1 VLGAWCLVFS
11 LELGAWCLEVL
22 YMPKF
27 NYVAMDAHGKESK
40 GTLEVASQNEA
51 IGRVK
56 EMGLFPTKI
65 VETDKEKG
73 KAKVDKKAA
82 PGPAGKSAKKKGAM
96 NLQIKIPGL
105 SGGVKS
111 KVLTTFTRQLATLV
125 DAGLPLL
132 RGLRV
137 LEKQER
143 NATLK
148 NILAELALG
157 IEGGSTFSEAL
168 AQHPKVFNRLF
179 VNMVKAGELGGVL
192 EVVLQRLS
200 EFMEKA
206 QKIKGKVIAAMFYP
220 VAVLIVATAILII
233 LMVKV
238 VPSFQSVF
246 EGMLDGAQL
255 PAFTRLVLGISSMIK
270 DHIVYTTAGI
280 AVLVVIFLFFIKTK
294 FGRYAWD
301 KFKLKVPVVGPV
313 VSKVAIARFTRTL
326 GTLVSSGVPI
336 LQALTIVKE
345 TAGNV
350 IIGNA
355 VNAVHESV
363 KEGETI
369 TAPLEASGV
378 FPPMVI
384 SMVDVGEQTGAL
396 PEMLLK
402 IADNYDEEVD
412 NAVSAMT
419 SLLEPI
425 MIVFLAVIVGSIVI
439 AMFLPLIELMNR
451 VGDSGSGGKG
461 EKE

>member
-1 VLGAWCLVFS
+1 
-11 LELGAWCLEVL
+11 
-22 YMPKF
+22 MPKF
-27 NYVAMDAHGKESK
+27 SYVAMDQKGKEQK

-65 VETDKEKG
+65 VEVDKVKQAPQKKG
-73 KAKVDKKAA
+73 KA
-82 PGPAGKSAKKKGAM
+82 AGKAGGKKGINV
-96 NLQIKIPGL
+96 NLNIQIPGL
-105 SGGVKS
+105 SGRVKS

-143 NATLK
+143 NPTLK
-148 NILAELALG
+148 SILGDLALS

-192 EVVLQRLS
+192 EVVLTRLA

-220 VAVLIVATAILII
+220 VAVLVVAVGILIL

-238 VPSFQSVF
+238 VPQFKTVF
-246 EGMLDGAQL
+246 EGMSMTL
-255 PAFTRLVLGISSMIK
+255 PAFTVFVLGVSE
-270 DHIVYTTAGI
+270 IVKNNILGTLGALFG
-280 AVLVVIFLFFIKTK
+280 VWFLFYLFTRTK
-294 FGRYAWD
+294 FGRRAWD
-301 KFKLKVPVVGPV
+301 KVKLKMPVIGQV
-313 VSKVAIARFTRTL
+313 VSKVAISRFTRTL
-326 GTLVSSGVPI
+326 GTLISSGVPI

-350 IIGNA
+350 VISNA
-355 VNAVHESV
+355 VNSVHDSV

-412 NAVSAMT
+412 NAVAAMT
-419 SLLEPI
+419 SLLEPV
-425 MIVFLAVIVGSIVI
+425 MIIFLAVVVGSIVI
-439 AMFLPLIELMNR
+439 AMFLPLIEMMNQ
-451 VGDSGSGGKG
+451 VGGSDGG
-461 EKE
+461 ED

>member
-1 VLGAWCLVFS
+1 
-11 LELGAWCLEVL
+11 
-22 YMPKF
+22 MPKF
-27 NYVAMDAHGKESK
+27 SYVAMDSKGKESK
-40 GTLEVASQNEA
+40 GTLDVGTQNEA
-51 IGRVK
+51 INRVK

-65 VETDKEKG
+65 VEVDKAKEKPD
-73 KAKVDKKAA
+73 KLAKTA
-82 PGPAGKSAKKKGAM
+82 GRPAGKKGKRSG
-96 NLQIKIPGL
+96 NLNIRIPGL
-105 SGGVKS
+105 GGGVKS

-143 NATLK
+143 NPTLK
-148 NILAELALG
+148 SIVADLALA

-192 EVVLQRLS
+192 EVVLNRLS

-220 VAVLIVATAILII
+220 VAVLVVATAIMII
-233 LMVKV
+233 LMIKV
-238 VPSFQSVF
+238 VPSFRTVF
-246 EGMLDGAQL
+246 EGMGTGEL
-255 PAFTRLVLGISSMIK
+255 PAFTRLVLGISEAVK
-270 DHIVYTTAGI
+270 DHIIVTSSVL
-280 AVLVVIFLFFIKTK
+280 AVLIVLFMLTIRTK
-294 FGRYAWD
+294 AGRHAWD
-301 KFKLKVPVVGPV
+301 KFKLKMPVIGPV
-313 VSKVAIARFTRTL
+313 VNKVAISRFTRTL

-350 IIGNA
+350 IISNA
-355 VNAVHESV
+355 VGAVHESV

-378 FPPMVI
+378 FPPMVV

-402 IADNYDEEVD
+402 IADNYDDEVD
-412 NAVSAMT
+412 NAVAAMT

-425 MIVFLAVIVGSIVI
+425 MIVFLAVVVGSIVI
-439 AMFLPLIELMNR
+439 AMFLPLIALMNSI
-451 VGDSGSGGKG
+451 GDTDSDK
-461 EKE
+461 KTKD

>member
-1 VLGAWCLVFS
+1 
-11 LELGAWCLEVL
+11 
-22 YMPKF
+22 MPKF
-27 NYVAMDAHGKESK
+27 NYVAMDSHGKETK
-40 GTLEVASQNEA
+40 GTLEVNSQNEA

-65 VETDKEKG
+65 VEVEKVKEKG
-73 KAKVDKKAA
+73 DKKSGRPA
-82 PGPAGKSAKKKGAM
+82 AGKGGKKKGSIEIK
-96 NLQIKIPGL
+96 IKIPGL
-105 SGGVKS
+105 GGRVKS

-143 NATLK
+143 NPTLK
-148 NILAELALG
+148 NIIAELALA

-192 EVVLQRLS
+192 EVVLTRLS

-220 VAVLIVATAILII
+220 VAVLVVATAILII

-238 VPSFQSVF
+238 VPSFKSVF
-246 EGMLDGAQL
+246 EGMLEGSQL
-255 PAFTRLVLGISSMIK
+255 PAFTRLVLGISEAIK
-270 DHIVYTTAGI
+270 DHIVYTSAGI
-280 AVLVVIFLFFIKTK
+280 AVFVVIFLLFIRTK
-294 FGRYAWD
+294 FGRHAWD
-301 KFKLKVPVVGPV
+301 KFKLKMPVIGPV
-313 VSKVAIARFTRTL
+313 INKVAISRFTRTL
-326 GTLVSSGVPI
+326 GTLISSGVPI

-350 IIGNA
+350 IISNA

-412 NAVSAMT
+412 NAVAAMT

-439 AMFLPLIELMNR
+439 AMFLPLIDLMNR
-451 VGDSGSGGKG
+451 VGDAGGGKKG
-461 EKE
+461 EGD

>member
-1 VLGAWCLVFS
+1 MIRTSRCDVPACPAGAARARKCPIRQEPRFLRPPLNQLPNV
-11 LELGAWCLEVL
+11 
-22 YMPKF
+22 MPKYS
-27 NYVAMDAHGKESK
+27 YVALDARGQESK
-40 GTLEVASQNEA
+40 GVIEVGSQNEA

-65 VETDKEKG
+65 FEAEKVKEKG
-73 KAKVDKKAA
+73 TAKKAKA
-82 PGPAGKSAKKKGAM
+82 PGKKGGKRGSM
-96 NLQIKIPGL
+96 DIQIKIPFL
-105 SGGVKS
+105 SGRVKP

-143 NATLK
+143 NRTLK
-148 NILAELALG
+148 DILGQLAIS

-179 VNMVKAGELGGVL
+179 INMVKAGELGGVL
-192 EVVLQRLS
+192 EVVLKRLA
-200 EFMEKA
+200 EFSEKA
-206 QKIKGKVIAAMFYP
+206 QKIKGKVKAALFYP
-220 VAVLIVATAILII
+220 TAVLIVAIGIMIL
-233 LMVKV
+233 LMTFV
-238 VPSFQSVF
+238 VPKFKDVF
-246 EGMLDGAQL
+246 GGMGITLPGFTVFVLAVSDIIRNNILGTMGA
-255 PAFTRLVLGISSMIK
+255 M
-270 DHIVYTTAGI
+270 
-280 AVLVVIFLFFIKTK
+280 AVVVVIFLLFIKTK
-294 FGRYAWD
+294 FGRRIWD
-301 KFKLKVPVVGPV
+301 KTKLVMPPTGQVVTKV
-313 VSKVAIARFTRTL
+313 SISRFTRTL

-350 IIGNA
+350 IIANA
-355 VNAVHESV
+355 VAKVHESV

-369 TAPLEASGV
+369 TAPLEASRV
-378 FPPMVI
+378 FPPMVV

-412 NAVSAMT
+412 NAVAAMT

-425 MIVFLAVIVGSIVI
+425 MIVFLAVVVGSIVI
-439 AMFLPLIELMNR
+439 AMFLPL
-451 VGDSGSGGKG
+451 
-461 EKE
+461 

>member
-1 VLGAWCLVFS
+1 
-11 LELGAWCLEVL
+11 
-22 YMPKF
+22 
-27 NYVAMDAHGKESK
+27 MDSHGKESK
-40 GTLEVASQNEA
+40 GTLDVSTQNEA

-65 VETDKEKG
+65 VEVDKEKPAG
-73 KAKVDKKAA
+73 KADKKA
-82 PGPAGKSAKKKGAM
+82 GGKPAAKGKGKKGGGA
-96 NLQIKIPGL
+96 NINIKIPGL
-105 SGGVKS
+105 SGKVKS

-137 LEKQER
+137 LEKQEK
-143 NATLK
+143 NPTLK
-148 NILAELALG
+148 SIINELAIA

-168 AQHPKVFNRLF
+168 SQHPKVFNRLF

-192 EVVLQRLS
+192 EVVLSRLS

-220 VAVLIVATAILII
+220 VAVLIVATAILIV

-238 VPSFQSVF
+238 VPSFRQVF
-246 EGMLDGAQL
+246 EGMGMQL
-255 PAFTRLVLGISSMIK
+255 PAFTRLVLGISEIIK
-270 DHIVYTTAGI
+270 DHIFYALI
-280 AVLVVIFLFFIKTK
+280 AAVAVVIMFMVFVRTK
-294 FGRYAWD
+294 FGRHTWD
-301 KFKLKVPVVGPV
+301 KIRLKLPAIGPV
-313 VSKVAIARFTRTL
+313 VSKVAISRFSRTL

-350 IIGNA
+350 IIANA
-355 VNAVHESV
+355 VGAVHESV

-402 IADNYDEEVD
+402 IADNYDDEVD
-412 NAVSAMT
+412 NAVAAMT

-439 AMFLPLIELMNR
+439 AMFLPLIDMMNNM
-451 VGDSGSGGKG
+451 GSNDSEKG
-461 EKE
+461 EK

>member
-1 VLGAWCLVFS
+1 
-11 LELGAWCLEVL
+11 
-22 YMPKF
+22 MPKF
-27 NYVAMDAHGKESK
+27 SYVAMDSRGKENK
-40 GTLEVASQNEA
+40 GTLEVSNQNEA
-51 IGRVK
+51 ITRVK
-56 EMGLFPTKI
+56 EMGLYPTKI
-65 VETDKEKG
+65 VEVEKEKQ
-73 KAKVDKKAA
+73 DKKADKKA
-82 PGPAGKSAKKKGAM
+82 KATAKPGAKKKKGM
-96 NLQIKIPGL
+96 DIQIKIPGL
-105 SGGVKS
+105 SGRVKS

-137 LEKQER
+137 LEKQEK
-143 NATLK
+143 NVTLK
-148 NILAELALG
+148 GIIGELAVS

-192 EVVLQRLS
+192 EVVLNRLS

-220 VAVLIVATAILII
+220 CAVMVVAVVIMGV
-233 LMVKV
+233 LMVYV
-238 VPSFQSVF
+238 IPQFESVF
-246 EGMLDGAQL
+246 AGMLEGAQL
-255 PAFTRLVLGISSMIK
+255 PAFTRLVLGMSRAIK
-270 DHIVYTTAGI
+270 DHILYTLAVTAVFVG
-280 AVLVVIFLFFIKTK
+280 LFMWAIRTK
-294 FGRYAWD
+294 AGRRIWD
-301 KFKLKVPVVGPV
+301 KFKLKVPVFGPV
-313 VSKVAIARFTRTL
+313 VSKVAISRFTRTL

-345 TAGNV
+345 TSGNV
-350 IIGNA
+350 IVGSA
-355 VNAVHESV
+355 VGAVHESV

-439 AMFLPLIELMNR
+439 AMFLPLIALMN
-451 VGDSGSGGKG
+451 GIDSTGGKG
-461 EKE
+461 DEK

>member
-1 VLGAWCLVFS
+1 
-11 LELGAWCLEVL
+11 
-22 YMPKF
+22 MPKY
-27 NYVAMDAHGKESK
+27 NYTALDTRGNETK
-40 GTLEVASQNEA
+40 GSIEVGSQNEA

-65 VETDKEKG
+65 AEADKEDKSAG
-73 KAKVDKKAA
+73 KKMKAKTAVAKPKA
-82 PGPAGKSAKKKGAM
+82 GGKKGGGM
-96 NLQIKIPGL
+96 NLNIKIPGF
-105 SGGVKS
+105 GGKVKP

-148 NILAELALG
+148 KILSELSTS

-192 EVVLQRLS
+192 EVVLKRLA
-200 EFMEKA
+200 EFSEKA
-206 QKIKGKVIAAMFYP
+206 QKIKGKVKAAMFYP
-220 VAVLIVATAILII
+220 TAVMIVAVGIMVL
-233 LMVKV
+233 LMTFV
-238 VPSFQSVF
+238 VPKFKDVF
-246 EGMLDGAQL
+246 AGMNIDM
-255 PAFTRLVLGISSMIK
+255 PKFTLLVLWISDVIK
-270 DHIVYTTAGI
+270 NNILATMGGI
-280 AVLVVIFLFFIKTK
+280 AVVVVLFLLFIKTN
-294 FGRYAWD
+294 FGRHMWD
-301 KFKLKVPVVGPV
+301 KFKLSAPPMGQVVTKV
-313 VSKVAIARFTRTL
+313 SISRFARTL

-336 LQALTIVKE
+336 LQALNIVKE

-350 IIGNA
+350 IIANA
-355 VNAVHESV
+355 VSKIHESV

-369 TAPLEASGV
+369 TAPLEASRV
-378 FPPMVI
+378 FPPMVV
-384 SMVDVGEQTGAL
+384 SMVDVGEQTGAM

-439 AMFLPLIELMNR
+439 AMFLPLIAMISNMS
-451 VGDSGSGGKG
+451 GDDPGGKKG
-461 EKE
+461 GD

>member
-1 VLGAWCLVFS
+1 
-11 LELGAWCLEVL
+11 
-22 YMPKF
+22 MPKF
-27 NYVAMDAHGKESK
+27 NYVAMDSHGKETK

-65 VETDKEKG
+65 VEVEKLKEKG
-73 KAKVDKKAA
+73 EKKAK
-82 PGPAGKSAKKKGAM
+82 PAGAKPGGKKKGGGI
-96 NLQIKIPGL
+96 NINIPGL
-105 SGGVKS
+105 SGKVKT
-111 KVLTTFTRQLATLV
+111 KVLTVFTRQLATLV

-143 NATLK
+143 NPTLK
-148 NILAELALG
+148 KIIGELALS
-157 IEGGSTFSEAL
+157 IEGGSTFSEGL
-168 AQHPKVFNRLF
+168 AQHPKVFNRLY

-192 EVVLQRLS
+192 EVVLTRLS

-220 VAVLIVATAILII
+220 VAVLIVATVILMI
-233 LMVKV
+233 LMVWV
-238 VPSFQSVF
+238 VPKFKEVF
-246 EGMLDGAQL
+246 AGMLEGAQL
-255 PAFTRLVLGISSMIK
+255 PAFTRLVLGISEAIK
-270 DHIVYTTAGI
+270 DNILITLGI
-280 AVLVVIFLFFIKTK
+280 LVVLVIIFLLSIRTK
-294 FGRYAWD
+294 VGRRIFD
-301 KFKLKVPVVGPV
+301 KVKLKSPVVGPV
-313 VSKVAIARFTRTL
+313 VSKVAISRFTRTL
-326 GTLVSSGVPI
+326 GTLISSGVPI
-336 LQALTIVKE
+336 LQALTIVRE

-350 IIGNA
+350 IISGA
-355 VNAVHESV
+355 VNAVHDSV

-412 NAVSAMT
+412 NAVAAMT

-425 MIVFLAVIVGSIVI
+425 MIVFLAVVVGSIVI
-439 AMFLPLIELMNR
+439 AMFLPLIDLMNK
-451 VGDSGSGGKG
+451 VGGSSGEDSGK
-461 EKE
+461 EK